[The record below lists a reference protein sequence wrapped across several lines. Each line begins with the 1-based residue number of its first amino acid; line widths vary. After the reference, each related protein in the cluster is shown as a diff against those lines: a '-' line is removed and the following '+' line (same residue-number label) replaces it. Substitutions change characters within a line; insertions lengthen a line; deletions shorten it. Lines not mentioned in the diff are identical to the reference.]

1 MTKVLRF
8 LTLAVSIL
16 VTGEAFCLGSHVK
29 EGSKITVKTIIDT
42 EENII
47 GQKIV
52 YPSGPAHITS
62 ELIELPAKAT
72 IPWHEHLVP
81 MYAYILHGEI
91 EVDYGNKGIK
101 TIKRGEAMIEAVNF
115 PHKGINKT
123 NKIAKVLVVY
133 VGASSAPLEK
143 IMDSK

>member
-1 MTKVLRF
+1 MAKIAGL
-8 LTLAVSIL
+8 LTLVVSL
-16 VTGEAFCLGSHVK
+16 FFTGQALCLGGHTKEDAKIRVK
-29 EGSKITVKTIIDT
+29 KIMDT
-42 EENII
+42 DENII
-47 GQKIV
+47 GQKII
-52 YPSGPAHITS
+52 YPNGAAQITS
-62 ELIELPAKAT
+62 EVIEIAPKTT

-81 MYAYILHGEI
+81 MYAYILDGEI

>member
-1 MTKVLRF
+1 
-8 LTLAVSIL
+8 
-16 VTGEAFCLGSHVK
+16 
-29 EGSKITVKTIIDT
+29 
-42 EENII
+42 
-47 GQKIV
+47 
-52 YPSGPAHITS
+52 
-62 ELIELPAKAT
+62 
-72 IPWHEHLVP
+72 
-81 MYAYILHGEI
+81 MYAYILDGEI